1 MVFEISCEKKQTN
14 KQTDKQTEVK
24 HSRAAAVGLG
34 KHIDGLIWERSDC
47 QAEDSPTNIYPAF

>member
-1 MVFEISCEKKQTN
+1 VKKKQTN